1 MIRSILLVTSACLCV
16 FSFVSQSS
24 AQNYLHNWQFAD
36 SNNTNL
42 KDAANSGTSAI
53 PFQYGGP
60 KVQNGLLNIGQ
71 TNAYKYP
78 TSGTLNTKVTR
89 KAISTT
95 AIIDSG
101 IYRLSFR
108 VDEWNLTGA
117 GKNNGVGVQFG
128 SANGLMRVDFE
139 VSNNNTDIRVQ
150 SAASNHEELYSAIG
164 DKQTGLGDTGLISA
178 GSGVIV
184 EVTADLYTGI
194 WSSRAKVEGA
204 GETWYPLVTD
214 GLGFTELDR
223 VELVLD
229 GSNANVDGDTGWK
242 AGNFV
247 RLDYITVE
255 KLSYSYTQKWDFE
268 DANGSSLTATTNS
281 GFDGALWDS
290 DGPRLQSGNLNI
302 GDTPGFK
309 WQTPGVNG
317 GSYIDSTITKTA
329 AFGHALERG
338 IYRME
343 FRVAD
348 WDFDGT
354 NPDGQGTTNNGIKI
368 QIGSSTGMAS
378 LEFEPNGSGSDVR
391 VRSAGSNNGSLSGT
405 DVEYG
410 AGTQGLVG
418 TKGVIVQLTANLYTG
433 EWSTRARVDSNGT
446 AWSDLVTNGTGF
458 HSIDQVKLVAEGVN
472 GSGWEAG
479 HFVKLDYISVKPLEA
494 NVVHDWQFN
503 NEGVELSSVEN
514 AGADDASFSDSSTNR
529 FNTRSDGSLLF
540 GNPDS
545 TGSASLDATVTRTA
559 DFNQARDSG
568 TYLMEFRINEWE
580 FDADGN
586 GSGVTGNGIKIVA
599 GDAPSLVTIEFEVS
613 NNNDHVRVRSQ
624 GSNTGNLTGTDTQ
637 SQLGDLLFLDSVATG
652 SSVVVQLL
660 ANLDTGVWNTRAK
673 LDVDSANWIDLVQD
687 GTGFTSL
694 DTLRIVADGSSSQW
708 QAGEFA
714 TLDYLTVREV
724 GNFIQNWQFDDAN
737 GTTFPNTTNT
747 GGDRAVWTQNG
758 PRTFNGVLN
767 IGDTE
772 YYKWNEND
780 GTEGT
785 TYTNK
790 TTYRA
795 TYFNRPL
802 TTGTYRLE
810 FRVADWDMDGN
821 NDGQGT
827 TGNGIFIQ
835 FGSSDGLANLN
846 FETAQ
851 LNNITG
857 LYDDIRVRSDGS
869 TNGTL
874 DGSNKQNQLGD
885 QEDLDGD
892 NAVIV
897 QLTANLDTGIWSSR
911 TKIEDSNN
919 TWRDLVTDGTGFNKL
934 DTVKLVLDG
943 SAAEWEAG
951 EFILLD
957 YITVERLS
965 AAVPY
970 LFADWIS
977 DYTTGTNTAFNED
990 ADGDGKENGLEHAFS
1005 TDPLVRDTS
1014 GISQLAVV
1022 GNTTSFTHPLN
1033 PVLAEDI
1040 SVTYEWSTD
1049 LQTFHVN
1056 GATVEGTKVTFTS
1069 SENLQILL
1077 NTVTANIT
1085 GTMPNSLFVRV
1096 SVSQS
1101 D

>member
-1 MIRSILLVTSACLCV
+1 MIRSILFVISACLCTFSIV
-16 FSFVSQSS
+16 FPLA
-24 AQNYLHNWQFAD
+24 AQDFLHNWQFAD
-36 SNNTNL
+36 SNSTTINN
-42 KDAANSGTSAI
+42 AANTGTSAI

-78 TSGTLNTKVTR
+78 ASGLLNTKVTR
-89 KAISTT
+89 KAISST

-108 VDEWNLTGA
+108 VDEWNLIGA

-150 SAASNHEELYSAIG
+150 SAASNHEDLYSAGG
-164 DKQTGLGDTGLISA
+164 DKQTGLGDTGLISGA
-178 GSGVIV
+178 SGVIV
-184 EVTADLYTGI
+184 EVTTDLYTGI
-194 WSSRAKVEGA
+194 WSSRAKVEGS

-223 VELVLD
+223 IELVLD
-229 GSNANVDGDTGWK
+229 GSNANDDGETGWK

-255 KLSYSYTQKWDFE
+255 KLSYSYTQKWEFDNA
-268 DANGSSLTATTNS
+268 DGSNLTATTNS

-302 GDTPGFK
+302 GDTPGYK

-329 AFGHALERG
+329 AFGDALERG

-348 WDFDGT
+348 WDFDGA
-354 NPDGQGTTNNGIKI
+354 NSDDVGTTNNGIKI
-368 QIGSSTGMAS
+368 QIGSSAGMAS
-378 LEFEPNGSGSDVR
+378 LEFEPNGSGTDVR
-391 VRSAGSNNGSLSGT
+391 VRSANSNNGSLSGT

-418 TKGVIVQLTANLYTG
+418 TNGVIAQLTANLYTG

-446 AWSDLVTNGTGF
+446 GWSDLVTNGTGF
-458 HSIDQVKLVAEGVN
+458 HSIDQIKLVAEGAN
-472 GSGWEAG
+472 GSGWEDG

-503 NEGVELSSVEN
+503 NEGVEL
-514 AGADDASFSDSSTNR
+514 FS
-529 FNTRSDGSLLF
+529 TRSDGSLLF

-545 TGSASLDATVTRTA
+545 AGSASLDSTVTRTA

-580 FDADGN
+580 FDADGD
-586 GSGVTGNGIKIVA
+586 GYGVIGNGIKIVA

-613 NNNDHVRVRSQ
+613 NNNDYVRVRSQ
-624 GSNTGNLTGTDTQ
+624 GSNSGNLTGTDTQ
-637 SQLGDLLFLDSVATG
+637 SQLGDLLALDSAATG
-652 SSVVVQLL
+652 SQVIVQLL
-660 ANLDTGVWNTRAK
+660 ANLDTGTWSSRVK

-694 DTLRIVADGSSSQW
+694 DTLRVVADGSSSQW
-708 QAGEFA
+708 QAGEFV
-714 TLDYLTVREV
+714 TLDYVTVRNV
-724 GNFIQNWQFDDAN
+724 GNFVQNWQFDDAN
-737 GTTFPNTTNT
+737 GTNFPNVANT
-747 GGDRAVWTQNG
+747 GDDRAVWAQNG
-758 PRTFNGVLN
+758 PKTFNGVLN
-767 IGDTE
+767 IGDTQ

-790 TTYRA
+790 TTYRSSD
-795 TYFNRPL
+795 FHRPL
-802 TTGTYRLE
+802 TSGTYRLE
-810 FRVADWDMDGN
+810 FRIADWDMDGD
-821 NDGQGT
+821 NDGEGT
-827 TGNGIFIQ
+827 TSNGIMVQ

-851 LNNITG
+851 VSGVTG
-857 LYDDIRVRSDGS
+857 LVDDIRVRSDGS

-874 DGSNKQNQLGD
+874 EGSNKQNQLGD

-892 NAVIV
+892 KAVIV

-943 SAAEWEAG
+943 SAAEWEAD

-977 DYTTGTNTAFNED
+977 DYTTETNTAFNED

-1005 TDPLVRDTS
+1005 TDPLVVDTS
-1014 GISQLAVV
+1014 GISQLTVV
-1022 GNTTSFTHPLN
+1022 GNTASFSHPLN

-1040 SVTYEWSTD
+1040 SVAYEWSTD
-1049 LQTFHVN
+1049 LQTFHAN
-1056 GATVEGTKVTFTS
+1056 GATVGDTTVAFTS
-1069 SENLQILL
+1069 SEDLQILL

-1085 GTMPNSLFVRV
+1085 GTVPTSLFIRV

>member
-1 MIRSILLVTSACLCV
+1 M
-16 FSFVSQSS
+16 
-24 AQNYLHNWQFAD
+24 
-36 SNNTNL
+36 
-42 KDAANSGTSAI
+42 
-53 PFQYGGP
+53 
-60 KVQNGLLNIGQ
+60 
-71 TNAYKYP
+71 
-78 TSGTLNTKVTR
+78 
-89 KAISTT
+89 
-95 AIIDSG
+95 
-101 IYRLSFR
+101 SFR

-150 SAASNHEELYSAIG
+150 SAASNHEDLYSAGG

-178 GSGVIV
+178 GIGVIV

-194 WSSRAKVEGA
+194 WSSRAKVEGS

-229 GSNANVDGDTGWK
+229 GSNANDDDDTGWK

-255 KLSYSYTQKWDFE
+255 KLSYSYTQKWEFNNAD
-268 DANGSSLTATTNS
+268 GSNLTATTNS

-302 GDTPGFK
+302 GDTPGYK
-309 WQTPGVNG
+309 WQTPGVDG

-329 AFGHALERG
+329 PFGDALERG

-348 WDFDGT
+348 WDFDGA
-354 NPDGQGTTNNGIKI
+354 NSDGAGTTNNGVKI
-368 QIGSSTGMAS
+368 QIGSSAGMAS
-378 LEFEPNGSGSDVR
+378 LEFEPNGSGTDVR
-391 VRSAGSNNGSLSGT
+391 VRSANSNNGSLSGT

-418 TKGVIVQLTANLYTG
+418 TNGVIAQLTANLYTG

-446 AWSDLVTNGTGF
+446 GWSDLVTNGTGF
-458 HSIDQVKLVAEGVN
+458 HSIDQIKLVAEGAN
-472 GSGWEAG
+472 GSGWEDG

-514 AGADDASFSDSSTNR
+514 AGADDASFSDSSTNP

-545 TGSASLDATVTRTA
+545 AGSASLDSTVTRTA

-580 FDADGN
+580 FDADGD
-586 GSGVTGNGIKIVA
+586 GYGVIGNGIKIVA

-613 NNNDHVRVRSQ
+613 NNNDYVRVRSQ
-624 GSNTGNLTGTDTQ
+624 GSNSGNLTGTDTQ
-637 SQLGDLLFLDSVATG
+637 SQLGDQLALDSAATG
-652 SSVVVQLL
+652 SPVIVQLL
-660 ANLDTGVWNTRAK
+660 ANLATGTWSSRAK

-694 DTLRIVADGSSSQW
+694 DTLRIVADGSSGQW
-708 QAGEFA
+708 QAGEFV
-714 TLDYLTVREV
+714 TLDYVTVRNV
-724 GNFIQNWQFDDAN
+724 GNFVQNWQFDDAN
-737 GTTFPNTTNT
+737 GTNFPNVANT
-747 GGDRAVWTQNG
+747 GDDRAVWAQNG
-758 PRTFNGVLN
+758 PKTFNGVLN
-767 IGDTE
+767 IGDTQ

-795 TYFNRPL
+795 SYFNRPL
-802 TTGTYRLE
+802 TSGTYRLE
-810 FRVADWDMDGN
+810 FRIADWDMDGN
-821 NDGQGT
+821 NDGEGT
-827 TGNGIFIQ
+827 TSNGIMVQ

-851 LNNITG
+851 VSGVTG
-857 LYDDIRVRSDGS
+857 LVDDIRVRSDGS

-874 DGSNKQNQLGD
+874 EGSNKQNQLGD

-892 NAVIV
+892 KAVIV

-943 SAAEWEAG
+943 ITAEWEAG

-977 DYTTGTNTAFNED
+977 DYTTETNTAFNED

-1022 GNTTSFTHPLN
+1022 GNTASFTHPLN

-1040 SVTYEWSTD
+1040 SVAYEWSTD
-1049 LQTFHVN
+1049 LQTFHAN
-1056 GATVEGTKVTFTS
+1056 GATVGDTTVAFSS

-1085 GTMPNSLFVRV
+1085 GTVPTSLFIRV